1 MRAKKSY
8 NDGGKVSRKQKRQD
22 SKRYVERG
30 QFDVEVDR
38 ETYPVEGRLITK
50 RKRGNKSVVKFRA
63 KGSED
68 TPIKKINDKK
78 KIDYSSGEGIVKKD
92 KKKTKYRIPKY

>member
-1 MRAKKSY
+1 MKAKKSY
-8 NDGGKVSRKQKRQD
+8 KGGGKVSRKQKRQD
-22 SKRYVERG
+22 NRRYVEKG

-38 ETYPVEGRLITK
+38 ESYPVEGKLITK
-50 RKRGNKSVVKFRA
+50 RKRGNTSVTKFKA
-63 KGSED
+63 KGSKD

-78 KIDYSSGEGIVKKD
+78 KIDYNSGYAIVKKD